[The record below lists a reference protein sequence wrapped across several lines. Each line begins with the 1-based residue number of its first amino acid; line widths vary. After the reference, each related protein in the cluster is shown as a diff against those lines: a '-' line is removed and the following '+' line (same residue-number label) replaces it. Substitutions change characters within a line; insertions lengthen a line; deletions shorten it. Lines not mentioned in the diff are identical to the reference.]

1 MTLFPERAREE
12 RKRDTLHFRGKTTW
26 RATMRDFPGKKP
38 DDYIADDRSPCFALG
53 ILCTFPG
60 FEMRLQSLNCI
71 QRSSLKKFAF
81 VNKVPCSQ
89 IKLWQIKT
97 KLVVAV
103 LVVGRPTQPVPNVF
117 LLIEN
122 VSLVNL
128 STTALCA
135 FW

>member
-1 MTLFPERAREE
+1 
-12 RKRDTLHFRGKTTW
+12 
-26 RATMRDFPGKKP
+26 
-38 DDYIADDRSPCFALG
+38 
-53 ILCTFPG
+53 
-60 FEMRLQSLNCI
+60 MRLQSLNCI

-81 VNKVPCSQ
+81 VNKAPCS
-89 IKLWQIKT
+89 QIKT

-103 LVVGRPTQPVPNVF
+103 LVVGRQTQPVPNVF